1 MIDDSSKEEKLVSHA
16 AAQRRYNRRKVDAGW
31 RRVCFWVPK
40 GAPEA
45 DLKKIAKDFL
55 QQFYKD

>member
-1 MIDDSSKEEKLVSHA
+1 MSDNSELHQRLSHA
-16 AAQRRYNRRKVDAGW
+16 AAQRRYNKRKLESGW

-40 GAPEA
+40 GRAEA
-45 DLKKIAKDFL
+45 ELKTLAKDFL

>member
-1 MIDDSSKEEKLVSHA
+1 MPNSSELDQRLSHA
-16 AAQRRYNRRKVDAGW
+16 AAQRRYAKKKVESGW

-45 DLKKIAKDFL
+45 ELKKIAKDFL
-55 QQFYKD
+55 NKFHRD